1 MHNTAN
7 NNIPEN
13 SNSKKTIVGALEWFR
28 VGEYEQ
34 VERALHQLKE
44 VSINE
49 LRTGISWA
57 DYFTDNGKE
66 WYDWLIPTLAKNVN
80 VLPCFLYTPPSIGI
94 KPKTSSPPKN
104 PKDYADF
111 LDVMVT
117 KYDEYFEWVELWNE
131 PNNRSEYDYTLDR
144 QWKIFCEMITG
155 AAYWMQ
161 RLGKKTLLGGM
172 SPIDPNWL
180 QLIYD
185 RGVMQHI
192 DAIGIHGFPN
202 VFDSHWPGWKET
214 IDSVQAVIDYNNG
227 RQELWI
233 TEAGFST
240 WQHDEKAQ
248 LREFIDATS
257 APAKRMYWYSLNDLD
272 AKLPTVDGFHH
283 DEREY
288 NFGLVKKDGTPKLLY
303 RLLKQHGPKNIH
315 KENWLTQPQIA
326 ITNEKI
332 GHKAV
337 ITGGAGFIGTNLA
350 DSLLAEGKSVLI
362 FDNLSRDGVE
372 NNLKWLKNKYN
383 ENVSVEI
390 ADVRNEH
397 AVNNAIKNA
406 DSVYHFA
413 AQVAVTTSCTN
424 PFLDFE
430 VNARGTV
437 NVLEAI
443 RHSEKKPPLLFTST
457 NKVYGGLEDLKV
469 VLKRSRYEPED
480 EKIAAFG
487 VAEQR
492 NIDFHSPYGCSKGAA
507 DSYVLDYTRT
517 FGLSAVI
524 FRMSCIY
531 GPHQF
536 GTEDQGWVA
545 HFLIS
550 ALKGNPV
557 TLYGDGRQVRDILYV
572 ADLINAMK
580 IAQADMKD
588 ISGQAFN
595 IGGGSKNSISLM
607 ELISMIVK
615 LQSES
620 VELDF
625 GAWRQGDQKYYVSD
639 FRKFQLATG
648 WKPNI
653 SAKQG
658 IKLLY
663 QWLADYHNVSSS
675 KKIYSGQVIS

>member
-1 MHNTAN
+1 
-7 NNIPEN
+7 
-13 SNSKKTIVGALEWFR
+13 
-28 VGEYEQ
+28 
-34 VERALHQLKE
+34 
-44 VSINE
+44 
-49 LRTGISWA
+49 
-57 DYFTDNGKE
+57 
-66 WYDWLIPTLAKNVN
+66 
-80 VLPCFLYTPPSIGI
+80 
-94 KPKTSSPPKN
+94 
-104 PKDYADF
+104 
-111 LDVMVT
+111 
-117 KYDEYFEWVELWNE
+117 
-131 PNNRSEYDYTLDR
+131 
-144 QWKIFCEMITG
+144 
-155 AAYWMQ
+155 
-161 RLGKKTLLGGM
+161 
-172 SPIDPNWL
+172 
-180 QLIYD
+180 
-185 RGVMQHI
+185 
-192 DAIGIHGFPN
+192 
-202 VFDSHWPGWKET
+202 
-214 IDSVQAVIDYNNG
+214 
-227 RQELWI
+227 
-233 TEAGFST
+233 
-240 WQHDEKAQ
+240 
-248 LREFIDATS
+248 
-257 APAKRMYWYSLNDLD
+257 
-272 AKLPTVDGFHH
+272 
-283 DEREY
+283 
-288 NFGLVKKDGTPKLLY
+288 
-303 RLLKQHGPKNIH
+303 
-315 KENWLTQPQIA
+315 
-326 ITNEKI
+326 
-332 GHKAV
+332 
-337 ITGGAGFIGTNLA
+337 
-350 DSLLAEGKSVLI
+350 
-362 FDNLSRDGVE
+362 
-372 NNLKWLKNKYN
+372 
-383 ENVSVEI
+383 
-390 ADVRNEH
+390 
-397 AVNNAIKNA
+397 
-406 DSVYHFA
+406 VYHFA

-487 VAEQR
+487 VGEQR
-492 NIDFHSPYGCSKGAA
+492 IIDFHSPYGCSKGAA

-572 ADLINAMK
+572 ADLIHAMK
-580 IAQADMKD
+580 IAQADMED

-607 ELISMIVK
+607 ELISMIEK